1 MSDYA
6 SAKAFCEN
14 CVSYEHDYLL
24 QTLLLIGAILADD
37 DFTAHELLKRL
48 FDEVEGFE
56 DFCLRSDLSLSKV
69 LAEDNSGLKL
79 EYTENDIEVVYAAF
93 RLVLPLVER
102 TASYLS
108 GYLSSYCLD
117 TVMDILLDELDFLT
131 TAQLDVF
138 EENGIYSINDFKVW
152 SEEEIL
158 DLPKIGKV
166 TIEKLKDIGV
176 IFSH

>member
-1 MSDYA
+1 M
-6 SAKAFCEN
+6 
-14 CVSYEHDYLL
+14 
-24 QTLLLIGAILADD
+24 
-37 DFTAHELLKRL
+37 
-48 FDEVEGFE
+48 
-56 DFCLRSDLSLSKV
+56 
-69 LAEDNSGLKL
+69 AEDDSGLKL
-79 EYTENDIEVVYAAF
+79 EYAENDIEVVYAAF

-102 TASYLS
+102 AASYLL